1 MLEEFSAT
9 IDRIY
14 AAACESSRW
23 TDALSDIEE
32 LSRSAGAVVHLI
44 SKTAAG
50 ELVSLLGS
58 GGHAHF
64 PADEVAEWTRD
75 YAELCPRL
83 AAAPRFPD
91 APFICD
97 RMILSER
104 EMDRDPVYQWYGE
117 HGLRYFI
124 GSTLHESSNVQ
135 TVWSLQRTR
144 AQGHVQQAEIELFE
158 RLKPHLARALSLAD
172 QLGSLRSHRCFSSAV
187 LEALP
192 QALFALDGDGAI
204 LFANSRAQAFLRA
217 ADGLCSTDGR
227 LGTAL
232 PSEQSALDRLIREA
246 ALVDIGAGRGWARV
260 SRPSGGLPYAV
271 FASPLRVG
279 DDELLA
285 AKARVL
291 IVVHDTAQRPAA
303 DLDMLVALFG
313 LTDAEARLASALS
326 AGHSLESAA
335 ATLGIRQATARSE
348 LKSVFH
354 KLRVNRQ
361 QDLVRLLTSL
371 SSIGAA

>member
-9 IDRIY
+9 VERLY
-14 AAACESSRW
+14 AAACDGNRW
-23 TDALSDIEE
+23 IEALSGIER
-32 LSRSAGAVVHLI
+32 LSRSAGAVVHLVP
-44 SKTAAG
+44 KTPG
-50 ELVSLLGS
+50 GRLVSLLGPS
-58 GGHAHF
+58 GHAHF

-75 YAELCPRL
+75 YAALCPRL
-83 AAAPRFPD
+83 AAAPRFPN

-97 RMILSER
+97 RMILSEG
-104 EMDRDPVYQWYGE
+104 EMDRDPVYQWYGQ

-124 GSTLHESSNVQ
+124 GSTLHESGSVQ
-135 TVWSLQRTR
+135 TVWSLQRTKR
-144 AQGHVQQAEIELFE
+144 QGHVQQAEIDLFE

-172 QLGSLRSHRCFSSAV
+172 QLGSLRSHQCFSSAV
-187 LEALP
+187 LEGVP
-192 QALFALDGDGAI
+192 QALFALDGHGAI

-246 ALVDIGAGRGWARV
+246 ALVDIGAGSGWARV
-260 SRPSGGLPYAV
+260 SRRSGGPPYAAFV
-271 FASPLRVG
+271 SPLRA
-279 DDELLA
+279 DDDQLLA

-313 LTDAEARLASALS
+313 LTEAEARLASALS
-326 AGHSLESAA
+326 AGHSLESASA
-335 ATLGIRQATARSE
+335 LLGIRPATARDE
-348 LKSVFH
+348 LKAVFR
-354 KLRVNRQ
+354 KTGVSRQ

-371 SSIGAA
+371 SSISSA